1 MAFSESEILNALTEY
16 GFRPAYRSSAV
27 TVLVHPEQPG
37 LEVRVG
43 TTQAVIE
50 RDGREIYRASHREFD
65 INRALTMFAS
75 ERSRES

>member
-1 MAFSESEILNALTEY
+1 MAFSETDVINILTQH

-27 TVLVHPEQPG
+27 TILVHPGQPG

-50 RDGREIYRASHREFD
+50 RDGREIYRASHRDFE
-65 INRALTMFAS
+65 IKRLLAVFAS